1 MEKAQALRNPLDSL
15 LKIYRPTLDDD
26 VFAFFAMCMQRNEHP
41 TSVTLPLRELTICST
56 ESVFTVGGRKVSV
69 SKNEILSE
77 AKAYRLRQSGQL
89 NTAFNPSRMFIR
101 NLKKFI

>member
-1 MEKAQALRNPLDSL
+1 MEKAQVLRNPLDSL

-26 VFAFFAMCMQRNEHP
+26 VFASLLCACNATNILLQLHFA
-41 TSVTLPLRELTICST
+41 LRELTICST
-56 ESVFTVGGRKVSV
+56 GSVFTVGGRKVSG

-89 NTAFNPSRMFIR
+89 STAFNPSRMFIR
-101 NLKKFI
+101 NLQQFI